1 MGLRLRVMFRH
12 LKGMW
17 SHGNHGYLDNMPWKG
32 KRTTNARI
40 PVGHYHTLPQS
51 RGNLYQA
58 VRKVTGKPRSAMA
71 QLLGISEY
79 QLRYRERTKRVYH
92 LCEVAALYVASG
104 MTTEDF
110 MQMIN
115 DIA

>member
-1 MGLRLRVMFRH
+1 MF
-12 LKGMW
+12 KQCKVMW

-32 KRTTNARI
+32 KRTTTARI
-40 PVGHYHTLPQS
+40 PVGHYHTLPQG

-58 VRKVTGKPRSAMA
+58 VRKVTGMPRSAMA
-71 QLLGISEY
+71 QVLGISEH

-92 LCEVAALYVASG
+92 MCEVAALYVASG